1 MCSNNGRH
9 YCQSFCVV
17 PIFTSL
23 QGIVFSLPD
32 LRVAEKPACLSSRGA
47 DEQTVKGLF
56 GSPRGLLGN
65 GRRSCGREY
74 FSVRGLVK
82 VTSSP
87 LLALLGF
94 EGLVFS
100 FRAPPSY
107 GWFLRV
113 QPAVKI
119 QAPPMLSRE
128 SWFFHY
134 WHPPVWLKSFR
145 SHLLELWTYK
155 RKILTNAEFMV
166 MTLTQHVFW
175 SCRMCREQSICE
187 EPQKAYSYNNNVSY
201 YMYAFYLIFNKW
213 NVKTWFNG

>member
-1 MCSNNGRH
+1 MN
-9 YCQSFCVV
+9 
-17 PIFTSL
+17 FTKEWWLFHGIKKKKTPAILYL
-23 QGIVFSLPD
+23 QIPKGERYTDKDIVSRVCAQTMAVIIVKLFVWFLFLP
-32 LRVAEKPACLSSRGA
+32 LSRELYLVCRISEWQKKQHGWSCLSSGGA

-65 GRRSCGREY
+65 GGRSCGREY
-74 FSVRGLVK
+74 FCVRGLVK

-94 EGLVFS
+94 EGLVFR
-100 FRAPPSY
+100 FRALPSY
-107 GWFLRV
+107 GWFLHV

-134 WHPPVWLKSFR
+134 GHPPVWLKSFR

-155 RKILTNAEFMV
+155 QKFWLTLN
-166 MTLTQHVFW
+166 LW
-175 SCRMCREQSICE
+175 S
-187 EPQKAYSYNNNVSY
+187 
-201 YMYAFYLIFNKW
+201 
-213 NVKTWFNG
+213 